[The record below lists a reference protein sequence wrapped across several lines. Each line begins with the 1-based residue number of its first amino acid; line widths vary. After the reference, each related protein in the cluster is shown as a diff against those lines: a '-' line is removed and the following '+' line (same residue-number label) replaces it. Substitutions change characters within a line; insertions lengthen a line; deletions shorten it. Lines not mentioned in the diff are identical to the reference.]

1 MTVEASVQTFV
12 NLSGRASERERREKL
27 SQSIMAFLRLTH
39 QPNTTLGTPL
49 QGSVCYSQSSLFQIH
64 SS

>member
-12 NLSGRASERERREKL
+12 NLSGRASERREKL
-27 SQSIMAFLRLTH
+27 SQSIMVFLRLTH
-39 QPNTTLGTPL
+39 QPDTTLRTPL